1 MATTLTGNAPGQT
14 PDQADWHGIFESM
27 EGEHDYMVDEI
38 EGHLPEGLVGTLYR
52 NGPGK
57 NEVGGKPYAHL
68 FDGDG
73 LLSQFA
79 FDGKRLRYRNR
90 FVRTTHYLAER
101 AADKPVM
108 RNYGQ
113 QRSGGPLGNAFRMPA
128 NVANTSVQYHGDK
141 LLALYEGGR
150 PWAVDPDSMETLG
163 EYDYDGK
170 LKSSFTYSAHPTWDP
185 ATGELYNFGIQYG
198 PRTKLRTYRVDARG
212 KLHHLHALNLPFATL
227 NHDCALTPKYMVF
240 VIDPLVL
247 RVPRFLLGFAS
258 LDKSVRFDSSK
269 ATQVILAPRDGGTP
283 RIAECEP
290 FFHYHINNAFDDGSD
305 VVLDLVRYPDY
316 DNIHRGFREA
326 RHSGFD
332 DIKTKLSRMRVSPS
346 DEVTI
351 DDLWSHRCEFPQHDW
366 RLTSRRHR
374 YTYLAAQADPAPEP
388 GAPFNGIVKIDHE
401 HNSRAVHPLGAGQV
415 AGEPIFVPRSADSG
429 EDDGWLLSL
438 VYSAAEH
445 RSRLVV
451 LDARDVESDPVAV
464 AHLRHHVPLGFHG
477 TFTSRVA
484 DPTGAA

>member
-1 MATTLTGNAPGQT
+1 MATTINRTKDAQPA
-14 PDQADWHGIFESM
+14 QADWHRVFETL
-27 EGEHDYMVDEI
+27 EAEYDYEVDEI
-38 EGHLPEGLVGTLYR
+38 EGKLPQGLVGTLYR

-73 LLSQFA
+73 LLSQFV
-79 FDGKRLRYRNR
+79 FDGKGVHYRNR
-90 FVRTTHYLAER
+90 YVRTTHYLAER

-113 QRSGGPLGNAFRMPA
+113 QRPGGPLANAFRTPA
-128 NVANTSVQYHGDK
+128 NVANTSVQYHAGN

-150 PWAVDPDSMETLG
+150 PWQLDPDTLETLG

-198 PRTKLRTYRVDARG
+198 PRTRLRTYRVDGSGR
-212 KLHHLHALNLPFATL
+212 LHHLHAITLPFATL
-227 NHDCALTPKYMVF
+227 NHDCALTAKYMVF

-247 RVPRFLLGFAS
+247 RVPRFLFGFSS
-258 LDKSVRFDSSK
+258 LDKAVRFDRSK
-269 ATQVILAPRDGGTP
+269 ATQVILAPRDGGKP

-290 FFHYHINNAFDDGSD
+290 FFHYHINNAFDDGDD

-316 DNIHRGFREA
+316 DNIHRGFRDA
-326 RHSGFD
+326 KYSGLN
-332 DIKTKLSRMRVSPS
+332 DISTSLSRMRVGSS
-346 DEVTI
+346 GDVAI
-351 DDLWSHRCEFPQHDW
+351 DDLWQRRCEFPQHDW
-366 RLTSRRHR
+366 RLTGTAQR
-374 YTYLAAQADPAPEP
+374 YSYLASQDGDERPDAPL
-388 GAPFNGIVKIDHE
+388 NTIVKVDHE
-401 HNSRAVHPLGAGQV
+401 RGVMTMHDFGAGQV
-415 AGEPIFVPRSADSG
+415 AGEPIFVPRSADSA

-451 LDARDVESDPVAV
+451 LDARNVEAEPVAV

-477 TFTSRVA
+477 TFTERVA
-484 DPTGAA
+484 RPDSALA

>member
-1 MATTLTGNAPGQT
+1 MMATTLSTVTSQRPAT
-14 PDQADWHGIFESM
+14 ADWHRIFETLPD
-27 EGEHDYMVDEI
+27 EHSYVVDEVD
-38 EGHLPEGLVGTLYR
+38 GVLPEGLVGTLYR

-79 FDGKRLRYRNR
+79 FDGKRVHYRNR

-113 QRSGGPLGNAFRMPA
+113 QRAGGPLGNAFRMPA
-128 NVANTSVQYHGDK
+128 NVANTSVQYHAGN

-150 PWAVDPDSMETLG
+150 PWQLDPDSLETIG
-163 EYDYDGK
+163 EYDFDGR
-170 LKSSFTYSAHPTWDP
+170 LKSSYTYSAHPTWDP

-198 PRTKLRTYRVDARG
+198 PRTKLRTYRVDRRG
-212 KLHHLHALNLPFATL
+212 QLHHLHAINLPFATL
-227 NHDCALTPKYMVF
+227 NHDCALTAKYMVF

-258 LDKSVRFDSSK
+258 LDKSVRFDRSK
-269 ATQVILAPRDGGTP
+269 ATQVILAPRDGGKP

-290 FFHYHINNAFDDGSD
+290 FFHYHINNAFDEGSD

-316 DNIHRGFREA
+316 DNIHRGFRDPP
-326 RHSGFD
+326 RSGFD
-332 DIKTKLSRMRVSPS
+332 DITTSLSRMRVGASGEVTS
-346 DEVTI
+346 DE
-351 DDLWSHRCEFPQHDW
+351 LWAGGCEFPQHDW
-366 RLTSRRHR
+366 RVTSRPHR
-374 YTYLAAQADPAPEP
+374 YTYMAGHADGDRGPRAPLN
-388 GAPFNGIVKIDHE
+388 AIVKIDHQQP
-401 HNSRAVHPLGAGQV
+401 AAKQHPFGPAEV
-415 AGEPIFVPRSADSG
+415 VGEPIFVARNAQSG

-438 VYSAAEH
+438 VYSADEH

-451 LDARDVESDPVAV
+451 LDARDVEAEPVAV

-484 DPTGAA
+484 DPDRA